1 LKKEIFMAKI
11 KAIHAREILDSRGI
25 PTIETTMW
33 ADDGRGV
40 VSSIPS
46 GASTGRFE
54 AVELR
59 DKDLNR
65 FNGQGVLKAV
75 ANVNEIIA
83 KNIIGLDPTKQNQ
96 IDQILINLDGTA
108 NKSKLGANAILS
120 VSMSACELGA
130 VVSSLQ
136 TYEYLSQKY
145 SLVKLSKERLPTPIF
160 NLINGGRHGAGNLD
174 FQEFHLIPSSQLP
187 VTKCIE
193 IGDTIYQNL
202 KSLLIKKKA
211 IHSVGDEGGFAPN
224 LFSNV
229 DALELLS
236 EAIQTS
242 NFKFNQDVFLG
253 LDIAANSFYRG
264 GKYQIRDRAEAYSA
278 EEFVSY
284 LIDLK
289 KQYNLLSI
297 EDPIQEDD
305 WSQWTAI
312 NTELGQDTMIVGD
325 DLLVTNKKRLEQ
337 AIAQKSCNSV
347 LVKPNQIGTITETV
361 QFVKLAKANKLNV
374 IVSHRSGDT
383 DEDFI
388 ADFAVGI
395 GANYAKFG
403 APGRM
408 ERVAKYNR
416 LAFIYDYLA
425 TSQ

>member
-1 LKKEIFMAKI
+1 MAKI
-11 KAIHAREILDSRGI
+11 KAIHSREILDSRGI

-33 ADDGRGV
+33 ADNGSGV
-40 VSSIPS
+40 ISSIPS
-46 GASTGRFE
+46 GASNGRFE

-96 IDQILINLDGTA
+96 IDQILINLDGTT

-130 VVSSLQ
+130 VVSSMQ
-136 TYEYLSQKY
+136 TYEYLSAKY
-145 SLVKLSKERLPTPIF
+145 NLSKPTKERLPTPIF
-160 NLINGGRHGAGNLD
+160 NLINGGKHGAGNLD

-187 VTKCIE
+187 LNKCIE
-193 IGDTIYQNL
+193 IGDTVYQNL
-202 KSLLIKKKA
+202 KALLIKKKA

-229 DALELLS
+229 DAVELLL
-236 EAIQTS
+236 EAIQMS
-242 NFKFNQDVFLG
+242 SFKFNQDVFLG
-253 LDIAANSFYRG
+253 LDIAANSFHQG

-278 EEFVSY
+278 EEFISY
-284 LIDLK
+284 LSDLK

-305 WSQWTAI
+305 WSHWTAI
-312 NTELGQDTMIVGD
+312 TTELGQDTMIVGD
-325 DLLVTNKKRLEQ
+325 DLLVTNKRRLEQ

-347 LVKPNQIGTITETV
+347 LVKPNQIGTISETV
-361 QFVKLAKANKLNV
+361 QFVKLAKANNLNV
-374 IVSHRSGDT
+374 VVSHRSGDT

-388 ADFAVGI
+388 ADFAVGV

-416 LAFIYDYLA
+416 LSFIYDYLA
-425 TSQ
+425 AAT

>member
-1 LKKEIFMAKI
+1 MAKI

-33 ADDGRGV
+33 ANDGKGV
-40 VSSIPS
+40 ISSIPS

-54 AVELR
+54 AIEMR

-75 ANVNEIIA
+75 GNVNEIIA

-120 VSMSACELGA
+120 VSMAACELGA
-130 VVSSLQ
+130 AVSSLQ
-136 TYEYLSQKY
+136 TYEYLVTKY
-145 SLVKLSKERLPTPIF
+145 NLVKLAKERLPIPMF
-160 NLINGGRHGAGNLD
+160 NLINGGKHGAGNLD

-187 VTKCIE
+187 LNKCIE
-193 IGDTIYQNL
+193 IGDTVYQNL

-224 LFSNV
+224 LFNNV
-229 DALELLS
+229 DAVELLLES
-236 EAIQTS
+236 VQSTS
-242 NFKFNQDVFLG
+242 FKFNQDVFIG
-253 LDIAANSFYRG
+253 IDIAANSFYQG
-264 GKYQIRDRAEAYSA
+264 GKYQIRDRAESYSA
-278 EEFVSY
+278 EEFIHY
-284 LIDLK
+284 LVELK
-289 KQYNLLSI
+289 KQYNILSI
-297 EDPIQEDD
+297 EDPLQEDD
-305 WSQWTAI
+305 WSHWAAI
-312 NTELGQDTMIVGD
+312 TSEIGQDTMIIGD

-337 AIAQKSCNSV
+337 SITQRACNSV
-347 LVKPNQIGTITETV
+347 LVKPNQIGTISETV
-361 QFVKLAKANKLNV
+361 QFIKLAKANNLNV

-388 ADFAVGI
+388 ADFAVGV

-416 LAFIYDYLA
+416 LSFIYDFLA
-425 TSQ
+425 AS